1 MGTDTDQEEFGE
13 GDYARFA
20 QRLEECL
27 TVLGQLLNQPGF
39 GAGPTTI
46 GAELELVL
54 IDDAGRT
61 LPHNQ
66 AIRAAVADPRVT
78 LELNRCNLEL
88 NASPALLAG
97 QPFTALGGEF
107 NLLVDRVA
115 HAARDHGGRVALIGI
130 LPTLKLADLAPVV
143 MTDVPRYR
151 ALDRGLRRLRQDPFR
166 LRIAGADPLDLASDD
181 VGLEAANTS
190 FQVHLRVDPA
200 DFTRIYN
207 AVQLAS
213 APALAVSG
221 NSPTFLG
228 HRLWEETRIAVF
240 KQSVDDRPGHG
251 PRRRP
256 ARTALGTGWVR
267 GGALELFTES
277 IRRHQ
282 PLLPV
287 LGHRGP
293 MTGGS
298 GGQAP
303 PLDEL
308 RLHRGTVWRW
318 NRAIYDPA
326 CGGHLRIEMRALPAG
341 PTMIDMLAN
350 AAFLIGLTLSLASQ
364 DQQWTYALP
373 FERADH
379 GFHRAAQHG
388 LSARLSWPAGPR
400 DQMRTLPAAKLVTEL
415 VPVARQGLLQ
425 AGVAAAEADG
435 LLEVIA
441 ARAAS
446 GQTGAAWQ
454 RATLA
459 ATERRHNRQRALALM
474 LDCYLHCADTGLP
487 VHTWPIGTRP
497 GRTPSQTGP
506 SPGALPDQCSLP
518 GGHARRLARGSAESA
533 GQSRQ
538 AVGHH
543 GRPSLGPEAFVPTAG
558 PLPARAGEQH
568 DRGGCLAG
576 GADPGRPGR
585 LPDRHGG
592 ACSSAIDHTDP
603 ASVSSPRCS
612 TLRPA

>member
-1 MGTDTDQEEFGE
+1 MGTDIDHEEFDE
-13 GDYARFA
+13 RDYAQFA
-20 QRLEECL
+20 GRLEECL
-27 TVLGQLLNQPGF
+27 TMLGQLLDQPGF
-39 GAGPTTI
+39 GVGPTTI
-46 GAELELVL
+46 GAELELFL
-54 IDDAGRT
+54 IDSVGRP

-66 AIRAAVADPRVT
+66 AIRTAAADPRVT

-97 QPFTALGGEF
+97 RPFTALGGEL
-107 NLLVDRVA
+107 NLLADRVA
-115 HAARDHGGRVALIGI
+115 HAARNHGGRVAVIGI
-130 LPTLKLADLAPVV
+130 LPTLTPADLDPGA
-143 MTDVPRYR
+143 MTDLSRYR
-151 ALDRGLRRLRQDPFR
+151 ALDGGLQRLRQDPFR
-166 LRIAGADPLDLASDD
+166 IQIAGADPLELASDN

-200 DFTRIYN
+200 DFTRVYN

-213 APALAVSG
+213 APVLAVAG

-240 KQSVDDRPGHG
+240 KQSVDDRHSHG

-256 ARTALGTGWVR
+256 ARATLGTGWLR
-267 GGALELFTES
+267 GGPLELFTES

-287 LGHRGP
+287 LGHPGP
-293 MTGGS
+293 MIGGTEA
-298 GGQAP
+298 QAP

-308 RLHRGTVWRW
+308 RLHQGTVWRW

-364 DQQWTYALP
+364 DPHWTYALP

-379 GFHRAAQHG
+379 SFHRAAQHG
-388 LSARLSWPAGPR
+388 LSARLCWPAGPR
-400 DQMRTLPAAKLVTEL
+400 DQMRTLPAAKLIAEM

-425 AGVAAAEADG
+425 AGVAVPEADG
-435 LLEVIA
+435 LLEIIS

-459 ATERRHNRQRALALM
+459 AAERRHDRHRALALM

-487 VHTWPIGTRP
+487 VHTWPAGT
-497 GRTPSQTGP
+497 
-506 SPGALPDQCSLP
+506 
-518 GGHARRLARGSAESA
+518 
-533 GQSRQ
+533 
-538 AVGHH
+538 
-543 GRPSLGPEAFVPTAG
+543 
-558 PLPARAGEQH
+558 PAR
-568 DRGGCLAG
+568 
-576 GADPGRPGR
+576 
-585 LPDRHGG
+585 
-592 ACSSAIDHTDP
+592 
-603 ASVSSPRCS
+603 
-612 TLRPA
+612 